1 MGIQNVI
8 RLLVPKEEHFFDFV
22 EKAAVYSWDAAVM
35 LATFSQDGNTAEAV
49 RLKVQDIEHQGDKMV
64 HDMEEALAKTFV
76 TPIDREDLQR
86 LSSEIDTITDL
97 TNAAARACA
106 WFGVVRP
113 TEPMVKLM
121 NKLVECTAVLKE
133 AVPALRAHEYPKL
146 IDAGRALRQL
156 EKDAD
161 TVYRDAVSKLYRAEP
176 FDARAMFR
184 DKEVL
189 DDLENAVDHCERVG
203 HLLVNL
209 AVKHG

>member
-1 MGIQNVI
+1 MGIQSVI

-22 EKAAVYSWDAAVM
+22 EKAAVHTWDAAVA
-35 LATFSQDGNTAEAV
+35 LAAFAQPGQTAEAI
-49 RLKVQDIEHQGDKMV
+49 RLKVQAIEHQGDKMV

-86 LSSEIDTITDL
+86 LSSEVDTITDL

-106 WFGVVRP
+106 WFGVDRP
-113 TEPMVKLM
+113 TDPMVKLM
-121 NKLVECTAVLKE
+121 NKLVESTAVLKE
-133 AVPALRAHEYPKL
+133 AVPALRAHEYPRL
-146 IDAGRALRQL
+146 IEAGRTLRQM
-156 EKDAD
+156 EKEAD
-161 TVYRDAVSKLYRAEP
+161 TVYREAVSALFRAEP
-176 FDARAMFR
+176 FDCKAMFR

-189 DDLENAVDHCERVG
+189 DDLENAIDHCERVG

>member
-8 RLLVPKEEHFFDFV
+8 RLLVPKEEHFFDFI
-22 EKAAVYSWDAAVM
+22 EQGAAHTWNAATA
-35 LATFSQDGNTAEAV
+35 LAGFSKPGATAEAV
-49 RLKVQDIEHQGDKMV
+49 RLEVQGWEHLGDKMV
-64 HDMEEALAKTFV
+64 HEMEDALAKTFV

-106 WFGVVRP
+106 WFGVERP
-113 TEPMVKLM
+113 DDAMLKLM
-121 NKLVECTAVLKE
+121 QKLVEATSVLKE
-133 AVPALRAHEYPKL
+133 AAPALRAHQYGKL
-146 IDAGRALRQL
+146 IEAGRTLRQL

-161 TVYRDAVSKLYRAEP
+161 TVYREAVSRLFRAEP

-184 DKEVL
+184 EKEVL
-189 DDLENAVDHCERVG
+189 DDLENAIDHCERVG

>member
-8 RLLVPKEEHFFDFV
+8 RLLVPKEEHFFDFI
-22 EKAAVYSWDAAVM
+22 EQGAAHTWNAATA
-35 LATFSQDGNTAEAV
+35 LADFGKPGTTAEAV
-49 RLKVQDIEHQGDKMV
+49 RLKVQEWEHQGDKMV
-64 HDMEEALAKTFV
+64 HDMEDALAKTFV

-106 WFGVVRP
+106 WFGVERP
-113 TEPMVKLM
+113 DDAMLKLM
-121 NKLVECTAVLKE
+121 QKLVEATSVLKE
-133 AVPALRAHEYPKL
+133 AAPALRAHQYGKL
-146 IDAGRALRQL
+146 IEAGRTLRQL

-161 TVYRDAVSKLYRAEP
+161 TVYREAVSRLFRAEP

-184 DKEVL
+184 EKEVL
-189 DDLENAVDHCERVG
+189 DDLENAIDHCERVG

>member
-8 RLLVPKEEHFFDFV
+8 RLLVPKEEHFFDFI
-22 EKAAVYSWDAAVM
+22 EKAAEHTHEAAIA
-35 LATFSQDGNTAEAV
+35 LAGFAQPGTTAESI
-49 RLKVQDIEHQGDKMV
+49 RTKVQEVEHQGDKMV
-64 HDMEEALAKTFV
+64 HEMEEALAKTFV

-106 WFGVVRP
+106 WFGVDRP
-113 TEPMVKLM
+113 NEPMVKLM
-121 NKLVECTAVLKE
+121 NKLVESTSVLKE
-133 AVPALRAHEYPKL
+133 AAPALRAHEYGRL
-146 IDAGRALRQL
+146 IEAGRKLRQM
-156 EKDAD
+156 EKEAD
-161 TVYRDAVSKLYRAEP
+161 TVYREAVSALFKSDP
-176 FDARAMFR
+176 FDCKTMFR
-184 DKEVL
+184 EKEVL